1 AASGP
6 NCQVYGKRNRTPPS
20 SSQNNVNQVVLQ
32 IEDVPI
38 NEGGSSVPL
47 TTNENH
53 ENDFEGSSLV
63 PPRSPSRV
71 RPKKKAKG
79 GVSEFKEDMK

>member
-1 AASGP
+1 
-6 NCQVYGKRNRTPPS
+6 
-20 SSQNNVNQVVLQ
+20 
-32 IEDVPI
+32 VPI

-53 ENDFEGSSLV
+53 KADFDIGYEKDFDGSSLV
-63 PPRSPSRV
+63 PPPRSPSRV

-79 GVSEFKEDMK
+79 GVSEFEEDMKQAIINLVKVNPEATIETLG